1 MCYQGYRFYQLTD
14 LQVNRQIQRNNE
26 NNTINSR

>member
-1 MCYQGYRFYQLTD
+1 MCYQVYRFYQLTD